1 MSLRSI
7 RLSKRIVALVTC
19 CLGVLLAISPLAYGQ
34 SGEGERMVVDKII
47 AKVDDYIILKS
58 DLDKA
63 YLDLMS
69 RGQRGGDRVRCQ
81 MLSDLVLTKVLVA
94 KAEIDSVIVT
104 EPEVEANLA
113 RRMNIILSQIGG
125 EEKVQ
130 EIYNKSVEEI
140 RNDLRGDL
148 REQLTADRM
157 ESEVTNSVTV
167 SPAEVKKFF
176 NRIPQDSLP
185 FFSTEV
191 TVGQIVK
198 FPEPTDEEKE
208 KVKRQLTE
216 IRSDIVNGEA
226 DFGVMARMYSEEPG
240 AERSGG
246 NIGFFARG
254 QLAPEYEAASLKMKP
269 GEISMPVETQFGFH
283 VIQLIERR
291 GNEFNTRH
299 ILIKPKTRPSDL
311 KRSSE
316 YLDSLRTLIV
326 NDSIEFE
333 ETAKEYSDDQQ
344 TGNSGGFFLD
354 NTGTPRVSTENLD
367 PTLFFTIDTM
377 QVGDISEP
385 IEFTSADGQTGM
397 RIIYYK
403 DKIAPHQANLKQDYQ
418 KIFLATKNE
427 KKTSALDDWFEQAKK
442 EVYIYIDPDYDQ
454 CGIMDSP

>member
-1 MSLRSI
+1 MSLRFIQSNNKVVAMI
-7 RLSKRIVALVTC
+7 TMWVLTIVAAPV
-19 CLGVLLAISPLAYGQ
+19 VFAQ
-34 SGEGERMVVDKII
+34 EEGNGDRIVVDKII

-58 DLDKA
+58 DLDKS
-63 YLDLMS
+63 YLDVVS
-69 RGQRGGDRVRCQ
+69 RGQRGGDQLRCQ

-94 KAEIDSVIVT
+94 KAAIDSVIVSDL
-104 EPEVEANLA
+104 EVEGNLT
-113 RRMNIILSQIGG
+113 RRMSIILSQIGG
-125 EEKVQ
+125 EEKVK

-140 RNDLRGDL
+140 RAELRTDLK
-148 REQLTADRM
+148 EQLTAERM
-157 ESEVTNSVTV
+157 EGEVTNGITV

-191 TVGQIVK
+191 TIGQIVR
-198 FPEPTDEEKE
+198 FPEPTSEEKE

-216 IRSDIVNGEA
+216 IRTDIVNGDS
-226 DFGVMARMYSEEPG
+226 DFEMMAKMYSEEPG

-246 NIGFFARG
+246 NIGFFGRG

-269 GEISMPVETQFGFH
+269 GDISMPVETQFGVH
-283 VIQLIERR
+283 IIQLIERR

-299 ILIKPKTRPSDL
+299 ILIKPKSRPSDL
-311 KRSSE
+311 TRSVT
-316 YLDSLRTLIV
+316 YLDSLRTLIL

-333 ETAKEYSDDQQ
+333 ETAAEYSDDQQ
-344 TGNSGGFFLD
+344 TSNSGGFFLD

-377 QVGDISEP
+377 SIGDITHP
-385 IEFTSADGQTGM
+385 IEFTSADGQKGV

-403 DKIAPHQANLKQDYQ
+403 AKVAPHQANLRQDYQ
-418 KIFLATKNE
+418 KIYLATKN
-427 KKTSALDDWFEQAKK
+427 KKKNEALDEWFERAKT
-442 EVYIYIDPDYDQ
+442 EVYINIDPEYDQ